1 MRPGLYTIRR
11 LFALIMVMMMVL
23 SQGALVSYAAG
34 ETADA
39 ARRDAVNSIAE
50 PNGSADSLV
59 TDGSADQGADSG
71 AVNAADSGAV
81 NAADN
86 AADNG
91 AEHRSNKDLNSSGAG
106 SADSKDSADRAEQSG
121 SESVLKAPGSQES
134 TDTSDEPGSQDPA
147 DSSEGSEPQDA
158 SGTPGLLGSPGTPEQ
173 SGHRIIYNHSI
184 TEYKTAIDDK

>member
-59 TDGSADQGADSG
+59 TDGSADQG
-71 AVNAADSGAV
+71 ADSGAV

-158 SGTPGLLGSPGTPEQ
+158 SGTPGLLGSPGTPAQ